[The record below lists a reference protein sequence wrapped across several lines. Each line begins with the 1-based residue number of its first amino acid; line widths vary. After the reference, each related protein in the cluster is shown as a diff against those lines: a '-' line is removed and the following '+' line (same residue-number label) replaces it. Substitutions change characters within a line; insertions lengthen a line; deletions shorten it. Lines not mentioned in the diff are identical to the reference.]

1 MNDVVHSLNTNYKL
15 DRNVSC
21 VKYKP
26 QYVVVVGILLK
37 VCYICPSLLRLTYK
51 KEEDCTRNVINVL
64 HVLNHFLSFTPNLTH
79 IGIFISV
86 RLYDEKP
93 QFCNYKFSNKGMYMC

>member
-1 MNDVVHSLNTNYKL
+1 MNDVAHRLNTNYKL

-37 VCYICPSLLRLTYK
+37 VRK
-51 KEEDCTRNVINVL
+51 
-64 HVLNHFLSFTPNLTH
+64 
-79 IGIFISV
+79 
-86 RLYDEKP
+86 
-93 QFCNYKFSNKGMYMC
+93 NYNCKIEVFRHRV